1 MKVKVIDLLVK
12 IAYSEYDIPKII
24 SYRNKLYRY
33 NEDVKDY
40 ELDNER
46 GWLMDI
52 SRDAGNEFLNDE
64 VEIIDISKKL
74 DKKLEKIKYYDD
86 SINWVIDNAGQL
98 RDIDKIIIDKI
109 NEIIDYINYINKEF

>member
-1 MKVKVIDLLVK
+1 MKVIDLLVK
-12 IAYSEYDIPKII
+12 IANDEEIPKII
-24 SYRNKLYRY
+24 AYRNKVYRY

-64 VEIIDISKKL
+64 VQIINEYEENKKIEKLNVWYGMKQVNANIPIDI
-74 DKKLEKIKYYDD
+74 EKTID
-86 SINWVIDNAGQL
+86 SNSEMFF
-98 RDIDKIIIDKI
+98 RKI
-109 NEIIDYINYINKEF
+109 NEIIDYINKKV